1 MNRMSLLETMPLFI
15 IGFVILAVM
24 LAGVELGYRGH
35 GWLQRKQSG
44 SDVGNGGQDHLLSA
58 VLGLLALLL
67 GFTFSLALNRY
78 EARRDLVLQE
88 ANAIGTT
95 WLRTRLLEEPSR
107 TEMSGL
113 LRTYVDARLAWSE
126 TAHSNADLT
135 RTNALQE
142 KLWSVTGTAIRHDS
156 SPQLSRAVMDAMN
169 QSFDLASART
179 AARSAHIPD
188 RVLGILLLFAALSVV
203 MLGYILAA
211 NGKPHRIATM
221 LLLVLLTLALIVILD
236 LDRPRSGAIQVSQ
249 QPLEDLRISIAADK
263 RP

>member
-1 MNRMSLLETMPLFI
+1 MPLLETTPLFVLGLI
-15 IGFVILAVM
+15 ILAVM
-24 LAGVELGYRGH
+24 PAGVELGYRGH
-35 GWLQRKQSG
+35 GWLRREQDG
-44 SDVGNGGQDHLLSA
+44 ADVGKGGQDHLLSA

-95 WLRTRLLEEPSR
+95 WLRTRLLEEPNR
-107 TEMSGL
+107 AAMSGL
-113 LRTYVDARLAWSE
+113 LSAYVDARLAWSE
-126 TAHSNADLT
+126 TGTSNADLVQT
-135 RTNALQE
+135 EGIQQ
-142 KLWSVTGTAIRHDS
+142 KLWAVTGTAMRTDS
-156 SPQLSRAVMDAMN
+156 SPQLSRGVMDAMN

-179 AARSAHIPD
+179 AARSAHIPG
-188 RVLGILLLFAALSVV
+188 RVLGMLLLFAALSVV

-211 NGKPHRIATM
+211 NGKPLRIATT

-249 QPLEDLRISIAADK
+249 QPLEDLRASIAAPG
-263 RP
+263 RR